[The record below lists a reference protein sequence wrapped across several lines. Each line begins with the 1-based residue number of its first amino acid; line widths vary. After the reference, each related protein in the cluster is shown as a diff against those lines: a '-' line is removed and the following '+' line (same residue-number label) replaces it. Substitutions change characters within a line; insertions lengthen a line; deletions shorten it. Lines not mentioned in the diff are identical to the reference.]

1 MKLLKLAA
9 IAGSSLALA
18 AGAASAQYSAQPD
31 TQSGSMQSGK
41 TDGMTA
47 KPAGKMSASDMKMMK
62 SCSAMGHDAMMKA
75 PGCMKLVKAHPEM
88 MKPGGSTTSGSMTS
102 GGMTSGDMSPGST
115 PKP

>member
-9 IAGSSLALA
+9 IASSALALT
-18 AGAASAQYSAQPD
+18 AGAAFAQYGAQPD
-31 TQSGSMQSGK
+31 AQSGSMMQSGK
-41 TDGMTA
+41 TDSMMA

-75 PGCMKLVKAHPEM
+75 PGCVKVMKAHPDM
-88 MKPGGSTTSGSMTS
+88 MKSGGSMTS
-102 GGMTSGDMSPGST
+102 GGMMSGAT